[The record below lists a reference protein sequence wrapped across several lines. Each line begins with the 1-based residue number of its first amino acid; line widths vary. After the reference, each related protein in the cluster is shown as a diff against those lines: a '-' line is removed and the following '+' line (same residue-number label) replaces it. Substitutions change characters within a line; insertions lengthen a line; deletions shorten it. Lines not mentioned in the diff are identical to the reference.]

1 MRIATCMLALL
12 LAFSVMVGLGGC
24 GRTTEEEGGTTT
36 TTTAAPTTTTT
47 TTTTTMTTTT
57 TTAAPTTI
65 DGLLPDATDLM
76 PSTTTTVR

>member
-12 LAFSVMVGLGGC
+12 LAFTVMIGFSGC
-24 GRTTEEEGGTTT
+24 GRATEEEGGTT

-47 TTTTTMTTTT
+47 TTTTTATTTST

-76 PSTTTTVR
+76 PNTTTTAR